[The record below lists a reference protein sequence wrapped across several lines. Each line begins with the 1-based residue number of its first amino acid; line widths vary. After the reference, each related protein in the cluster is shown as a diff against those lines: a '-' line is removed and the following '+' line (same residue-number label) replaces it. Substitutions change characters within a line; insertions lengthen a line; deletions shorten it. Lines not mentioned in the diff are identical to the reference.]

1 MDEIGT
7 EILKKIFVQYKMSE
21 KILIFDNNGII
32 KNTFHKRRQP
42 IDVDRANVK
51 RVAISNKD
59 SYGIKNVQLNTSLD
73 T

>member
-32 KNTFHKRRQP
+32 KNAFHKRRQP
-42 IDVDRANVK
+42 IDVDRANIK
-51 RVAISNKD
+51 RVVISNKD

>member
-1 MDEIGT
+1 
-7 EILKKIFVQYKMSE
+7 MSE

-32 KNTFHKRRQP
+32 KNAFHKRRQP
-42 IDVDRANVK
+42 IDVDRANIK
-51 RVAISNKD
+51 RVLISNKD